1 MIRRSSAFFP
11 LQLLLISYLFAP
23 SVFGQENWP
32 EVCRAPE
39 ETPLHSQTIWI
50 AGVKIHFV
58 EMGQG
63 LPLLF
68 LHGLGGSCKDWTAS
82 LQFFRDSYQV
92 MAIDFPGFGD
102 SDKPEVDYS
111 IEWLTVMVEKFLQER
126 KLNQVNIVGHSMGA
140 LVALNLAAR
149 PDSPVKV
156 LMVTDAVGIG
166 DKAEFLS
173 YALTKRIMG
182 PDSRWESIEEVLK
195 EEFKSMIGGFIESR
209 KPGTSKEFFESV
221 PKIPFTGKPLLPMT
235 PAVQMSASIVDFDVG
250 PKLSLIRQPTLI
262 LWGARDPIA
271 PPQDA
276 SYLKSKIPQAT
287 LMMLEGCGHSPM
299 EEQPGR
305 FNQELRKFLQAAE
318 SGSSR

>member
-1 MIRRSSAFFP
+1 MTRRSSAFFFF
-11 LQLLLISYLFAP
+11 QLLLISFLFAP
-23 SVFGQENWP
+23 LVFGQKNGP
-32 EVCRAPE
+32 EVCRAPN
-39 ETPLHSQTIWI
+39 ETPVYPQTILI

-63 LPLLF
+63 PPLLF
-68 LHGLGGSCKDWTAS
+68 LHGLGGSWKDWTAN
-82 LQFFRDSYQV
+82 LQSFRPSYQV

-111 IEWLTVMVEKFLQER
+111 IEWLTVVVERFLQER

-149 PDSPVKV
+149 PDSRVKI
-156 LMVTDAVGIG
+156 LMITDAVGIG

-173 YALTKRIMG
+173 HALTKRIMG

-195 EEFKSMIGGFIESR
+195 DEFKSMIESFIKR
-209 KPGTSKEFFESV
+209 QKPKTSKEFFESV
-221 PKIPFTGKPLLPMT
+221 PKSPFTGKPLLPMT
-235 PAVQMSASIVDFDVG
+235 PAVQMSASIIDFDVL

-262 LWGARDPIA
+262 LWGAKDPIA
-271 PPQDA
+271 PPQGA

-299 EEQPGR
+299 QEQPGR
-305 FNQELRKFLQAAE
+305 FNQEVWNFLQAAE

>member
-1 MIRRSSAFFP
+1 MTRGSFAFFFLP
-11 LQLLLISYLFAP
+11 LVLMSLLSMPLA
-23 SVFGQENWP
+23 FGQRNGP
-32 EVCRAPE
+32 EVYLVPNEPPVCP
-39 ETPLHSQTIWI
+39 QTISV
-50 AGVKIHFV
+50 AGVKINFV

-63 LPLLF
+63 PPLLF
-68 LHGLGGSCKDWTAS
+68 LHGLGGSWKDWAGNLES
-82 LQFFRDSYQV
+82 FRPSYQV
-92 MAIDFPGFGD
+92 MALDFPGFGD

-111 IEWLTVMVEKFLQER
+111 IDWLTGMVEKFLQER
-126 KLNQVNIVGHSMGA
+126 GLNQVRIVGHSMGA

-149 PDSPVKV
+149 PASPVNI

-195 EEFKSMIGGFIESR
+195 GEFKSMIESFIKGEKPKTSR
-209 KPGTSKEFFESV
+209 EFFQSI
-221 PKIPFTGKPLLPMT
+221 PKAPFTGKPLLPMT
-235 PAVQMSASIVDFDVG
+235 PPVQMSASIIDFDVG
-250 PKLSLIRQPTLI
+250 PRLPLIQQPTLI

-287 LMMLEGCGHSPM
+287 LTMLEGCGHSPM
-299 EEQPGR
+299 QEQPGR
-305 FNQELRKFLQAAE
+305 FNQEVWKFLQATE